1 MKATLEA
8 QEVSR
13 ERYSLAAGSNI
24 ADMTPE
30 HLRSLLDRQRTAF
43 MAEGAPAYETRID
56 RTNRLIALLVDNQDK
71 IVSALN
77 ADYGHR
83 SAEASLLTD
92 VWSVIDNYKYTK
104 LHLREWMQT
113 EIHEAMF
120 ADAEARVEYV
130 PKGVVGVV
138 GSWNFPWRLAFA
150 PIGYVFAAGNRCML
164 KPSELTPATSA
175 LMAELAAKYFDETEL
190 TVVQGGPDIGAAFTA
205 LPFDHLIFT
214 GSAKV
219 GSAVMRAAVR
229 EFDACN
235 LGTRRQV
242 TRAHREVG
250 GHWRRRTKN
259 SYREDLQCWTD
270 LPRAGLRAFAQWTR
284 TTIRRGGKICGGI
297 HVPET
302 PRAIRTIPPS
312 STNGTSIAS
321 RDWIADA
328 ESKGAEVIE
337 LNPASEDLSDVASHR
352 IAPTLLLKGHRCDD
366 GTPGRDFRPGAA
378 DRHLRNDRRG
388 NCIHK
393 QAHSPARVVLLF
405 T

>member
-56 RTNRLIALLVDNQDK
+56 RMNRLIALIVDNQDK

-175 LMAELAAKYFDETEL
+175 LMAELAAKY
-190 TVVQGGPDIGAAFTA
+190 
-205 LPFDHLIFT
+205 
-214 GSAKV
+214 S
-219 GSAVMRAAVR
+219 
-229 EFDACN
+229 
-235 LGTRRQV
+235 TRR
-242 TRAHREVG
+242 
-250 GHWRRRTKN
+250 
-259 SYREDLQCWTD
+259 S
-270 LPRAGLRAFAQWTR
+270 
-284 TTIRRGGKICGGI
+284 
-297 HVPET
+297 
-302 PRAIRTIPPS
+302 
-312 STNGTSIAS
+312 
-321 RDWIADA
+321 
-328 ESKGAEVIE
+328 
-337 LNPASEDLSDVASHR
+337 
-352 IAPTLLLKGHRCDD
+352 
-366 GTPGRDFRPGAA
+366 
-378 DRHLRNDRRG
+378 
-388 NCIHK
+388 
-393 QAHSPARVVLLF
+393 
-405 T
+405 